1 MNKIRI
7 VAAYLFCPL
16 SIIYTLVVT
25 IRNKAFDC
33 GVLRSC
39 GHNIPTI
46 GVGNLSAGGTGKTP
60 HVEYLARFLQN
71 ENCGRLTLLSRGYR
85 RKTKGFI
92 LASPLSK
99 VEEIGDE
106 PYQMYC
112 KLPDVNVAV
121 CEDRNIGVKLIEN
134 YCSDTNIILLDDVY
148 QHRYIRPD
156 VMVLLT
162 DYNMPFYRDRVIPF
176 GNLREPRKGY
186 KRADVIVV
194 SKCPANMSELSRN
207 EIVAKI
213 KPLCNQK
220 VYFSYLEYG
229 IPLSFDQK
237 NTINLDA
244 VGDVLVVAGIA
255 NPMPLVNKVKETS
268 KVYLCQFAD
277 HHHFS
282 KADMELIR
290 KRFLAIN
297 SDSKIILTTEKDY
310 VRLKSSPYRDV
321 IVDLPIYYIPI
332 EVKFHQSAYPN
343 FDTQILTL
351 LRRCNK

>member
-7 VAAYLFCPL
+7 VLSCLFYPL

-25 IRNKAFDC
+25 IRNKAFDY
-33 GVLRSC
+33 GVLHSSRHS
-39 GHNIPTI
+39 IPTI

-60 HVEYLARFLQN
+60 HVEYLVRLLQK
-71 ENCGRLTLLSRGYR
+71 ENYGRLALLSRGYK
-85 RKTKGFI
+85 RKTKGFV
-92 LASPLSK
+92 LASPSSK

-112 KLPDVNVAV
+112 KLSDVSVAV
-121 CEDRNIGVKLIEN
+121 CEDRNTGVQLIGKHCPV
-134 YCSDTNIILLDDVY
+134 TNVILLDDVY
-148 QHRYIRPD
+148 QHRYIKPD
-156 VMVLLT
+156 VLVLLT

-194 SKCPANMSELSRN
+194 TKCPADMTEQTKNK
-207 EIVAKI
+207 IIDAI
-213 KPLCNQK
+213 KPSENQK

-229 IPLSFDQK
+229 MPLSFDQK

-255 NPMPLVNKVKETS
+255 KPMPLVNKVKETS
-268 KVYLCQFAD
+268 KAYLCQFAD

-310 VRLKSSPYRDV
+310 VRLKSSAYRDV
-321 IVDLPIYYIPI
+321 ILDLPIYYIPI